1 MNDHKM
7 QIPNNVTDLLMD
19 DCVRKHAVEN
29 AVRRCFLSCGYREVS
44 PAGLEFY
51 DTFAQG
57 VGAHS
62 QQEMVKTFDSQG
74 RILVMRPEYTIPIA
88 RLAGSKLAQEA
99 LPLRLCYLGT
109 AYANPSLKSA
119 RKRAEFTQG
128 GVELMGLSGA
138 QADAEVVM
146 LALDAMRAAGLE
158 DYMIEIGQVDF
169 FKGLMEEAGLDAA
182 TTETVRG
189 YVEEKNMLA
198 IELLLRGSGAA
209 EAVISRIRELPMLF
223 GGSEVFERAGKLTT
237 CSRCIE
243 ALENLRAVYD
253 ILCACGYGEHVS
265 IDLGMVHAIG
275 YYTGM
280 IFRGI
285 SPFFGQPLISGGRYD
300 GLLAEF
306 GRPLGAVGFAMGIE
320 HVLEALDRQG
330 AKPESAALDVLL
342 VLGNSAMD
350 KAWKKADELRSTG
363 KSVEL
368 CYESDPKSIRALAQA
383 RRAKQVMEV

>member
-1 MNDHKM
+1 MR
-7 QIPNNVTDLLMD
+7 IPS
-19 DCVRKHAVEN
+19 RKWSRPLTARDE
-29 AVRRCFLSCGYREVS
+29 FWSCGRNTPS
-44 PAGLEFY
+44 RLRALPA
-51 DTFAQG
+51 ANS
-57 VGAHS
+57 H
-62 QQEMVKTFDSQG
+62 
-74 RILVMRPEYTIPIA
+74 R
-88 RLAGSKLAQEA
+88 EA

-158 DYMIEIGQVDF
+158 DYMIRNRSGGFLQRAD
-169 FKGLMEEAGLDAA
+169 GGGRADAA

-243 ALENLRAVYD
+243 ALKKPRAVYD

-285 SPFFGQPLISGGRYD
+285 SPS
-300 GLLAEF
+300 
-306 GRPLGAVGFAMGIE
+306 
-320 HVLEALDRQG
+320 
-330 AKPESAALDVLL
+330 
-342 VLGNSAMD
+342 
-350 KAWKKADELRSTG
+350 
-363 KSVEL
+363 SV
-368 CYESDPKSIRALAQA
+368 SR
-383 RRAKQVMEV
+383 